1 MGRQEGATGIIGIQ
15 YQINTVTWIGVRKEL
30 DAGLNKKQNQKMAI
44 NRRKSR
50 VQPKPAKKSYTK
62 KSVDAAYRE
71 VQTKMRKE
79 VTKLQKIKTPLDTG
93 ASPIGTN
100 AAGYFGRGMK
110 KMDDLGMQGRAKRTK
125 AISAA
130 AKKHGVPKSQIT
142 ALKPINP
149 GEVARKM
156 KSGFIKKFRR

>member
-1 MGRQEGATGIIGIQ
+1 
-15 YQINTVTWIGVRKEL
+15 
-30 DAGLNKKQNQKMAI
+30 MAI

-62 KSVDAAYRE
+62 KAVTDAYRE
-71 VQTKMRKE
+71 VQGKMRKE
-79 VTKLQKIKTPLDTG
+79 SNLISKYAKQRAPLVG
-93 ASPIGTN
+93 VH
-100 AAGYFGRGMK
+100 
-110 KMDDLGMQGRAKRTK
+110 KMQDLGMKARAKRTK

-149 GEVARKM
+149 GETASFIARGMQRK
-156 KSGFIKKFRR
+156 GYDKKTGRYKQAHGDNDRNPRIRTAPLTKGTFRRAPWKAK

>member
-1 MGRQEGATGIIGIQ
+1 MP
-15 YQINTVTWIGVRKEL
+15 
-30 DAGLNKKQNQKMAI
+30 I

-62 KSVDAAYRE
+62 KAVTDAYRE

-79 VTKLQKIKTPLDTG
+79 VTKLQKIKSPFHLTSAITG
-93 ASPIGTN
+93 KKDPFTRDSLSHDKATGL
-100 AAGYFGRGMK
+100 K
-110 KMDDLGMQGRAKRTK
+110 KMADIGMQGRAKRTK

-156 KSGFIKKFRR
+156 KGGWQKKFGK

>member
-1 MGRQEGATGIIGIQ
+1 MP
-15 YQINTVTWIGVRKEL
+15 
-30 DAGLNKKQNQKMAI
+30 I

-50 VQPKPAKKSYTK
+50 VQPKPAAKKSYTK
-62 KSVDAAYRE
+62 KAVDAAYRE

-79 VTKLQKIKTPLDTG
+79 VTKLQKIKSPFHLTPAITG
-93 ASPIGTN
+93 KPLSHDN
-100 AAGYFGRGMK
+100 ATGLK
-110 KMDDLGMQGRAKRTK
+110 KMADIGMQGRAKRTK

-142 ALKPINP
+142 ALNPINP

-156 KSGFIKKFRR
+156 KSGFIKKYGR

>member
-1 MGRQEGATGIIGIQ
+1 
-15 YQINTVTWIGVRKEL
+15 
-30 DAGLNKKQNQKMAI
+30 MAI
-44 NRRKSR
+44 NKRKSR

-79 VTKLQKIKTPLDTG
+79 VTKIREIKPFGKSSSSARQNLSFPPAVTKLRPEGQFNKGIKQLQDI
-93 ASPIGTN
+93 
-100 AAGYFGRGMK
+100 GMK
-110 KMDDLGMQGRAKRTK
+110 ARAKRTK

-149 GEVARKM
+149 GEIASKQARQ
-156 KSGFIKKFRR
+156 FRSKQSETARIMGLDGGR

>member
-1 MGRQEGATGIIGIQ
+1 
-15 YQINTVTWIGVRKEL
+15 
-30 DAGLNKKQNQKMAI
+30 MAI
-44 NRRKSR
+44 NKRKSR

-79 VTKLQKIKTPLDTG
+79 VTKLQKIKNPLDNTNI
-93 ASPIGTN
+93 SPNYFTN
-100 AAGYFGRGMK
+100 KEPGPDYSLSTANQFNVGMK
-110 KMDDLGMQGRAKRTK
+110 RMQDIGMKARAKRTK

-142 ALKPINP
+142 ARTPINP
-149 GEVARKM
+149 GEIASKKAREWRSK
-156 KSGFIKKFRR
+156 R

>member
-1 MGRQEGATGIIGIQ
+1 MP
-15 YQINTVTWIGVRKEL
+15 
-30 DAGLNKKQNQKMAI
+30 I

-50 VQPKPAKKSYTK
+50 VQPKPAAKKSYTK
-62 KSVDAAYRE
+62 KAVTDAYRE

-79 VTKLQKIKTPLDTG
+79 VTKLQKIKNPLDTG
-93 ASPIGTN
+93 ASAKGTN
-100 AAGYFGRGMK
+100 AAGLFGRSFK
-110 KMDDLGMQGRAKRTK
+110 KLDDIGMQGRAKRTK

-156 KSGFIKKFRR
+156 KSGFIEKFGR